1 MPKKFVKNY
10 GVAVKKNITKEQSAL
25 SSQDRFL
32 RWAMGESGM
41 SRPLILKSSCE
52 LTIGI
57 TPGRITILTFGKAII
72 RECNSKELL
81 WISQKALE
89 AAREMIESKHYE

>member
-1 MPKKFVKNY
+1 MQADLINKNLLDAKEVCEKF
-10 GVAVKKNITKEQSAL
+10 EL
-25 SSQDRFL
+25 SSQDKFHQ
-32 RWAMGESGM
+32 WAMGENVM

-81 WISQKALE
+81 YISQKALE

>member
-1 MPKKFVKNY
+1 MPKRFVKNY
-10 GVAVKKNITKEQSAL
+10 GVVVKKNIIKEQSEL
-25 SSQDRFL
+25 SSQDKFHQ
-32 RWAMGESGM
+32 WAMGENGM